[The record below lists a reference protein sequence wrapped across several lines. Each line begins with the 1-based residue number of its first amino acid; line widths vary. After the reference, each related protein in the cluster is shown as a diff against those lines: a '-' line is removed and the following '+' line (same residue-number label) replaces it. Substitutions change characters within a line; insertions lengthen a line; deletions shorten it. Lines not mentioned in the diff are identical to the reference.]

1 MHNIRKV
8 AEYNLDT
15 FMLINVLNINK
26 YILLIDKL

>member
-8 AEYNLDT
+8 AEYNLDK